1 MERQLTEGRPFG
13 VLLRYALPVLGGN
26 LFQLFYTLAD
36 TVIVGKALGA
46 DALAAVGSTGIISYF
61 VLCFVQG
68 LTGGFGICLGQC
80 CGAGDETG
88 MRRSAAVSWTLSAV
102 FTLLLTPLVCL
113 LARPVLGWMQT
124 PEDIFTDAYAYLFV
138 ILLGTGA
145 TVFYNIISYMLRALG
160 DSRTPLVFLV
170 LSSLLNIGLDIL
182 FIVPFHMGVAGA
194 AWATVLSQLLSAIL
208 CTIVGLRKYPV
219 LRTRRADFVGSRIAA
234 ARHLR
239 VGFLM
244 GFQMSVMCIG
254 QLVVQACVNKL
265 GTAAYQIAISGY
277 VAQNYGAHRFDRIR
291 EGVRA
296 SLIQLES
303 VNVLMCAAML
313 LARRAVV
320 SLFIDA
326 PTEEIISYA
335 GGYLTAVAPFY
346 VVLGLLIVY
355 RSTVQSMG
363 NSTAPFLACV
373 VELVMRISGALGLA
387 RVLGYTGVCCS
398 SPLAWIGATALLIPF
413 YRREMRKGK
422 NIAAEKRKERPPCG
436 KAVWKDALLLLLT
449 FFQKLL
455 RRCAEELC
463 KRNEVRRA
471 WVGCAALPLGDRLP
485 ADAQRLRHKLL
496 RHFALRPAALQY
508 LTERSGARCLLLPH
522 GLGADV
528 LSQRTDEKHE
538 HINANGE
545 DQKRHDGHKN
555 GKSHIITS
563 FLPSI

>member
-36 TVIVGKALGA
+36 TVIVGKTLGA

-102 FTLLLTPLVCL
+102 FTLLLTPVVCL
-113 LARPVLGWMQT
+113 LARPVIGWMQT
-124 PEDIFTDAYAYLFV
+124 PEDIFADAYAYLFV

-219 LRTRRADFVGSRIAA
+219 LRTRRADFAGSRIAA

-265 GTAAYQIAISGY
+265 GTAAVAGYTAATKVDQLSVLVNTAYQIAISGY

-326 PTEEIISYA
+326 PTEEVISYA
-335 GGYLTAVAPFY
+335 GGYLTVVAPFY
-346 VVLGLLIVY
+346 VVLGLLVVY

-387 RVLGYTGVCCS
+387 RVLGYTGVCFS

-422 NIAAEKRKERPPCG
+422 NIAA
-436 KAVWKDALLLLLT
+436 
-449 FFQKLL
+449 
-455 RRCAEELC
+455 
-463 KRNEVRRA
+463 
-471 WVGCAALPLGDRLP
+471 
-485 ADAQRLRHKLL
+485 
-496 RHFALRPAALQY
+496 
-508 LTERSGARCLLLPH
+508 
-522 GLGADV
+522 
-528 LSQRTDEKHE
+528 
-538 HINANGE
+538 
-545 DQKRHDGHKN
+545 
-555 GKSHIITS
+555 
-563 FLPSI
+563 

>member
-124 PEDIFTDAYAYLFV
+124 PEDIFADAYAYLFV

-160 DSRTPLVFLV
+160 DSRTPLIFLV

-219 LRTRRADFVGSRIAA
+219 LRTRRADFAGSRIAA

-265 GTAAYQIAISGY
+265 GTAAVAGYTAATKVDQLSVLVNTAYQIAISGY

-303 VNVLMCAAML
+303 VNVLHVRGDAARAARGRVAL
-313 LARRAVV
+313 HRRADRGGHLLCRRV
-320 SLFIDA
+320 SNRCRAVLRRARASYRLPFRSAEHGQQHRAVSRLRCRAGDA
-326 PTEEIISYA
+326 HQRRIGTC
-335 GGYLTAVAPFY
+335 
-346 VVLGLLIVY
+346 
-355 RSTVQSMG
+355 
-363 NSTAPFLACV
+363 ACAW
-373 VELVMRISGALGLA
+373 LHG
-387 RVLGYTGVCCS
+387 RVLLFAACLDRCH
-398 SPLAWIGATALLIPF
+398 GAAHPVLSV
-413 YRREMRKGK
+413 RNAQRKDHCRIK
-422 NIAAEKRKERPPCG
+422 EKRMSTMRQSRMEGRSSAVTDFLSEAPP
-436 KAVWKDALLLLLT
+436 AL
-449 FFQKLL
+449 
-455 RRCAEELC
+455 C
-463 KRNEVRRA
+463 RRA
-471 WVGCAALPLGDRLP
+471 LQ
-485 ADAQRLRHKLL
+485 AQ
-496 RHFALRPAALQY
+496 
-508 LTERSGARCLLLPH
+508 
-522 GLGADV
+522 
-528 LSQRTDEKHE
+528 
-538 HINANGE
+538 
-545 DQKRHDGHKN
+545 
-555 GKSHIITS
+555 
-563 FLPSI
+563 